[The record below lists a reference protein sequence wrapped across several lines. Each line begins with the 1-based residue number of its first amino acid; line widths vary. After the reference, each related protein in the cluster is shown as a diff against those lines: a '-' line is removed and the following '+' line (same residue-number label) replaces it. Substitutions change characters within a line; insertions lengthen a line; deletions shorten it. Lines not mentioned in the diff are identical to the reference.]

1 MPGLLPSVAPSLP
14 RFANRVPGAP
24 EFSALKANVPRA
36 RRSSKHK
43 IFKGLSMTSSRLIMD
58 NHKI

>member
-14 RFANRVPGAP
+14 RFANCVPGAP

-43 IFKGLSMTSSRLIMD
+43 IFKG
-58 NHKI
+58 

>member
-24 EFSALKANVPRA
+24 EFRLSRRTFRVRDDPANTRYSKA
-36 RRSSKHK
+36 KYD
-43 IFKGLSMTSSRLIMD
+43 F
-58 NHKI
+58 

>member
-14 RFANRVPGAP
+14 DSRIAFQVHPNFGSQG
-24 EFSALKANVPRA
+24 ELSACETIQQTQDIQR
-36 RRSSKHK
+36 
-43 IFKGLSMTSSRLIMD
+43 LSMTSSRLIMD